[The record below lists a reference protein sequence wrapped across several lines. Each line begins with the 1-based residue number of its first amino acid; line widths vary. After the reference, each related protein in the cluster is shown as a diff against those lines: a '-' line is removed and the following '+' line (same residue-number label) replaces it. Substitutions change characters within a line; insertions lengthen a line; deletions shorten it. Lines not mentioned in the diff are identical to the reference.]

1 MEILPLLDE
10 LRAIAQNGLASTTEP
25 ADRERYERLLE
36 LASHY
41 YGQVLELPPP
51 EVRQRLFDELG
62 QATPKVSV
70 AGAIFGDDGQILLV
84 RDVAD
89 GPWRLPS
96 GWVKPNTTPGDS
108 IVDKVLEE
116 TGLEVR
122 PVQVVNVFTRLPGTD
137 DCPQTVVVIVYLCE
151 ALGGTLHASRRNPD
165 VRYWHINEAPLWQE
179 QHLFYARSA
188 HGCWRAWTLRTAD
201 GVEGEPEENL
211 TGERKL
217 VTIYTDGGCLG
228 TPGPGGYG
236 AVLLTGHQRLEIS
249 GGFRLTNNTRMEL
262 MAALKALKR
271 LKDPSI
277 VRLYS
282 DSKILVEGMQKR
294 LGQRRGGQDGRRFG
308 YEEGADADLWERLI
322 EACAQH
328 EVTFIWVK
336 GHAGNKENQRCDR
349 LSAQA
354 ARSGRL
360 AIDVGF
366 ENQIVQR
373 LGLDGLE

>member
-1 MEILPLLDE
+1 MDILPLLDE
-10 LRAIAQNGLASTTEP
+10 IRKIAQDGLTSFP
-25 ADRERYERLLE
+25 DLADRERYQRLLE
-36 LASHY
+36 LAIQY
-41 YGQVLELPPP
+41 YGQALDLPPA
-51 EVRQRLFDELG
+51 EAIEQLSANSE
-62 QATPKVSV
+62 QMAPKVSV
-70 AGAIFGDDGQILLV
+70 AGAVFGDGGQILLV
-84 RDVAD
+84 RDETD

-96 GWVKPNTTPGDS
+96 GLIGPNTTPGDAL
-108 IVDKVLEE
+108 VDKVQEE

-137 DCPQTVVVIVYLCE
+137 SSPHTVVVVVYLCE
-151 ALGGTLHASRRNPD
+151 ALGGTLRASRKDPD
-165 VRYWHINEAPLWQE
+165 VRYRHINEVPLWQE

-188 HGCWRAWTLRTAD
+188 HGCWRNWAARQAD
-201 GVEGEPEENL
+201 GIEGEPEDNL
-211 TGERKL
+211 TGERRL

-228 TPGPGGYG
+228 SPGPGGYG
-236 AVLLTGHQRLEIS
+236 AVLLTGHQRQEIA

-262 MAALKALKR
+262 MAALQALKR

-282 DSKILVEGMQKR
+282 DSKVLVEGMQKR
-294 LGQRRGGQDGRRFG
+294 LGQRRAGDLKRFGG

-336 GHAGNKENQRCDR
+336 GHAGNKENARCDR
-349 LSAQA
+349 LSAHA

-366 ENQIVQR
+366 ENQVVQR
-373 LGLDGLE
+373 LRLDELE